1 MSLNYYVGDDYM
13 TEFIKPMLR
22 PLPVILLLDTS
33 GSMYGE
39 KIDTLNIAVKNM
51 LESFKTQVSTV
62 AEIYTSVITF
72 GGRASIHSDFAPASQ
87 VKWTKLDA
95 NGGTP
100 LGQALTLCTEV
111 IQQLTPD
118 KFNGKPYRP
127 TIVLVSDGEPT
138 DDFNTVLDQ
147 FLANKKTS
155 TCDRWA
161 LAIGDDA
168 NVSVLERFLTGQ
180 EKRIMQASDA
190 SGIAKFFEIVTNS
203 TQKRTESSNPNVV
216 DAINI
221 EGINDDVLFV
231 QDTDSKPTLSPT
243 NASTNNSP
251 FLDDEF

>member
-1 MSLNYYVGDDYM
+1 M

-51 LESFKTQVSTV
+51 IESFKTQVSTV

-72 GGRASIHSDFAPASQ
+72 GGRAAIHSDFAPASQ
-87 VKWTKLDA
+87 VTWTKLEA

-100 LGQALTLCTEV
+100 LGQALTLCTEM

-138 DDFNTVLDQ
+138 DNFDTVLDQ

-180 EKRIMQASDA
+180 EKRVMQASDA
-190 SGIAKFFEIVTNS
+190 SGIAKFFEIVTNT
-203 TQKRTESSNPNVV
+203 TQKRTESSNPNIVNN
-216 DAINI
+216 INI
-221 EGINDDVLFV
+221 EGINDETSFNLSA
-231 QDTDSKPTLSPT
+231 DSKPTLNPT
-243 NASTNNSP
+243 NAPVSNSP